1 MRTRKFK
8 KSRRPHK
15 IFLIVCE
22 GATEEAYV
30 NILKRFYRLP
40 ILILT
45 RVCGNA
51 LNARLINQ
59 YIKDLGLDKDDEYRI
74 FYLYDSDVVS
84 VVEKISTLPGDVIL
98 TNPCIELWF
107 LLHNIDF
114 QRSQDSKGILKE
126 LNRCHP
132 VWKSYAKGMFSKT
145 QTDILLANRSIAAAR
160 SKKLVW
166 PENPSSNIYVLLEAL
181 ETEKT

>member
-74 FYLYDSDVVS
+74 F
-84 VVEKISTLPGDVIL
+84 
-98 TNPCIELWF
+98 
-107 LLHNIDF
+107 
-114 QRSQDSKGILKE
+114 
-126 LNRCHP
+126 
-132 VWKSYAKGMFSKT
+132 
-145 QTDILLANRSIAAAR
+145 
-160 SKKLVW
+160 
-166 PENPSSNIYVLLEAL
+166 
-181 ETEKT
+181 